1 MVASNRELA
10 DFLRRARAQ
19 CDPARTGLPPDARV
33 RRVPGLR
40 REEVARL
47 AGVSADYY
55 ARLEQGRHIT
65 PSPAVVEAL
74 AQALE
79 LDAAGRA
86 HLNDLIGT
94 TTAVPRLRR
103 PPTVQRLRSGLHQL
117 LDSMEGTPALVL
129 GRRADVLGINRI
141 AKALFTDFDA
151 LPPAQRNYTRWL
163 LLAPEA
169 RTLFVDWDLQARAA
183 VENLR
188 LDVGRTPDDQPTQ
201 DLVTELK
208 ENSTEFDRWWQQ
220 HRVHQRTHG
229 SKRLLHPLV
238 GEVTVQ
244 YETFAL
250 PGDTEA
256 AVFLYSTEAG
266 SPSRHALDLLTSWTL
281 TPTVPRSE
289 S

>member
-1 MVASNRELA
+1 MATSNRELA

-19 CDPARTGLPPDARV
+19 CDPARAGLPPDTRV

-94 TTAVPRLRR
+94 TTAAPRRRR

-117 LDSMEGTPALVL
+117 LDSMGAPPPWSW
-129 GRRADVLGINRI
+129 
-141 AKALFTDFDA
+141 DA
-151 LPPAQRNYTRWL
+151 
-163 LLAPEA
+163 
-169 RTLFVDWDLQARAA
+169 
-183 VENLR
+183 
-188 LDVGRTPDDQPTQ
+188 
-201 DLVTELK
+201 
-208 ENSTEFDRWWQQ
+208 
-220 HRVHQRTHG
+220 
-229 SKRLLHPLV
+229 
-238 GEVTVQ
+238 GE
-244 YETFAL
+244 
-250 PGDTEA
+250 
-256 AVFLYSTEAG
+256 
-266 SPSRHALDLLTSWTL
+266 TS
-281 TPTVPRSE
+281 
-289 S
+289 

>member
-1 MVASNRELA
+1 MAAPNRELA

-19 CDPARTGLPPDARV
+19 CDPARAGLPPDTRV

-55 ARLEQGRHIT
+55 ARLEQGRTII
-65 PSPAVVEAL
+65 PSAAVVEAL

-94 TTAVPRLRR
+94 AAPRHRR

-129 GRRADVLGINRI
+129 GRRTDVLGINRT

-151 LPPAQRNYTRWL
+151 LPPTRRNYTRWL

-169 RTLFVDWDLQARAA
+169 HALFVDWDVQARAA
-183 VENLR
+183 VETLR
-188 LDVGRTPDDQPTQ
+188 LEVGRDPDDRSTRE
-201 DLVTELK
+201 LVAELR
-208 ENSTEFDRWWQQ
+208 ESSADFDRWWQQ

-244 YETFAL
+244 YETLTL
-250 PGDTEA
+250 PGDSDAT
-256 AVFLYSTEAG
+256 VFLYSTEAG

-281 TPTVPRSE
+281 TPTAPRSE
-289 S
+289 P

>member
-1 MVASNRELA
+1 MVAANRELA

-19 CDPARTGLPPDARV
+19 CDPSRAGLPPDTRV

-65 PSPAVVEAL
+65 PSSAVVEAL
-74 AQALE
+74 AEALE

-86 HLNDLIGT
+86 HLDDLIGT
-94 TTAVPRLRR
+94 TAVHRRRR
-103 PPTVQRLRSGLHQL
+103 PPTVQRLRPGLHQL

-129 GRRADVLGINRI
+129 GRRADVLGINRL

-151 LPPAQRNYTRWL
+151 LPPARRNYTRWL

-169 RTLFVDWDLQARAA
+169 RTLFVDWERQARAA
-183 VENLR
+183 VESLR
-188 LDVGRTPDDQPTQ
+188 LDGGRTPDDRPTQ
-201 DLVTELK
+201 DLITELK
-208 ENSTEFDRWWQQ
+208 ENSTEFGRWWQQ
-220 HRVHQRTHG
+220 HRVHQRTYG

-238 GEVTVQ
+238 GEITVQ

-256 AVFLYSTEAG
+256 AVFVYSTEAG

-281 TPTVPRSE
+281 TPRSE

>member
-1 MVASNRELA
+1 MATSNRELA

-19 CDPARTGLPPDARV
+19 CDPARAGLPPDARV

-86 HLNDLIGT
+86 HLNDLIGA
-94 TTAVPRLRR
+94 TAAAPRRRR
-103 PPTVQRLRSGLHQL
+103 PPTVQRLRPGLHQL

-129 GRRADVLGINRI
+129 GRRADVLGANRI

-163 LLAPEA
+163 LLDPAA

-188 LDVGRTPDDQPTQ
+188 LDAGRTPDDQPTQ
-201 DLVTELK
+201 HLITELK
-208 ENSTEFDRWWQQ
+208 ENSTEFGRWWQQ

-229 SKRLLHPLV
+229 AKRLLHPLV

-244 YETFAL
+244 YETFTL

-266 SPSRHALDLLTSWTL
+266 SPSRHALDLLISWTL
-281 TPTVPRSE
+281 SPTVPRSE
-289 S
+289 P